1 MSECEEI
8 SCSLA
13 VSLRVCVG
21 ISLCGRLPCC
31 TAVSSL
37 TLTHSRLLVLFPLL
51 SVFFPP
57 FFPFRDRSRSSFR
70 GTALFAPH
78 KLPLET
84 SIFAGCALS
93 KSDRSTKLFLIPI
106 HSRTFYSSG
115 NHEIGPFGSTG
126 VSYCSDFSTA
136 PASRCD
142 KKDLTLNAEAAHLF
156 NAHSDQQAFW
166 TCCIRNLV
174 GQDGHKP
181 RQDAAGQTRDD
192 ANFQINPHGAER
204 GAP

>member
-1 MSECEEI
+1 MLPRCLSACMRGYFVVW
-8 SCSLA
+8 SSPVLHRSVFPHSHTLSPACSLSA
-13 VSLRVCVG
+13 PVG
-21 ISLCGRLPCC
+21 L
-31 TAVSSL
+31 
-37 TLTHSRLLVLFPLL
+37 
-51 SVFFPP
+51 FPP